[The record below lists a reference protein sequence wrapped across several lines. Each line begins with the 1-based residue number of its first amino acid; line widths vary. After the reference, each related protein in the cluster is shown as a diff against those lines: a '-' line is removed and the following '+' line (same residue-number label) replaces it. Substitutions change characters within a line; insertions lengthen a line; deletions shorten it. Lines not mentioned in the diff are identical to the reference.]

1 MEDEM
6 KVNYVTKVDFIK
18 QVGVIWMFIMFTL
31 MAMINDGQVFQM
43 ILVSVSSLMFVMYIG
58 NSWVQHRRKR
68 RAMG

>member
-58 NSWVQHRRKR
+58 YSWVLRRRKR